1 MSTTSAARAP
11 TPPTRGTG
19 SRNPNIARL
28 GMVWTMLAIA
38 ISGAARRGRRAANTP
53 SGTPSPTAASVDAAT
68 STTCWPSRLPSSAPC
83 DNQNNSN
90 RVIRGVSTQ
99 GTQRRPRT
107 QRTRESASKRVG
119 RPFQGRRSARLK
131 ASPYG
136 LEPGSR
142 TQRSSPGYRDNSVQQ
157 PPDAR
162 IGGHGDRRRRIAGN
176 EPAVLEDADAVCERE
191 RFAHVVCDDD
201 DGLPQALLDLS
212 ELGVQLG
219 AREGIERA
227 EGLVHQQDRRIGRD
241 RAGDPDPL

>member
-11 TPPTRGTG
+11 TPPTKGTG

-38 ISGAARRGRRAANTP
+38 ISGEARRGRRAANTP
-53 SGTPSPTAASVDAAT
+53 SGTPSPTATSVDAAT
-68 STTCWPSRLPSSAPC
+68 STTCWPSRLPSSARC
-83 DNQNNSN
+83 DNQKESN
-90 RVIRGVSTQ
+90 LVIRRVAIQ
-99 GTQRRPRT
+99 GAQRR
-107 QRTRESASKRVG
+107 Q
-119 RPFQGRRSARLK
+119 
-131 ASPYG
+131 
-136 LEPGSR
+136 R
-142 TQRSSPGYRDNSVQQ
+142 TQRSSPWYCDNSVQQ

-162 IGGHGDRRRRIAGN
+162 IGGHGDRRRRIAGD

-227 EGLVHQQDRRIGRD
+227 EGLVHQQDRWIGRD
-241 RAGDPDPL
+241 RAGDADPLALSA

>member
-1 MSTTSAARAP
+1 MRTTSAARAP

-28 GMVWTMLAIA
+28 GIVWTMLAIA
-38 ISGAARRGRRAANTP
+38 ISGEARRGRRAANTP
-53 SGTPSPTAASVDAAT
+53 SGTPSPTATSVDAAT
-68 STTCWPSRLPSSAPC
+68 STTCWPSRLPSSARC
-83 DNQNNSN
+83 DNQNESN
-90 RVIRGVSTQ
+90 RVIRGLLTN
-99 GTQRRPRT
+99 
-107 QRTRESASKRVG
+107 RVG

-136 LEPGSR
+136 FESYLE
-142 TQRSSPGYRDNSVQQ
+142 TTRSSSWYCDNSVQQ

-162 IGGHGDRRRRIAGN
+162 IGGHGDRRCRIAGD
-176 EPAVLEDADAVCERE
+176 EPAILEDADAVCERE

-219 AREGIERA
+219 ARERIERA
-227 EGLVHQQDRRIGRD
+227 
-241 RAGDPDPL
+241 